1 MLTGLLY
8 AAVIAMWAVVLLPR
22 WLGTSDKYRDSRS
35 AQRFR
40 RSLQSVSTRRHRSH
54 DVAATP
60 DGRSGRV
67 DTAPADAAID
77 RHLDLGIDPFVGTA
91 EDGHRRRARQQDA
104 RQQATTAAAIR
115 RRRIVL
121 GLAVLTALLILG
133 SLAGVTSIA
142 WAAISSLMFGGYV
155 YLLRT
160 QSRARARAAAQRTR
174 ARPGQAAPASAGV
187 RSTWDPMP
195 AHEPSYMRAPRA
207 TAVPREIDVD
217 EEGPWTAERM
227 LEQAAAL
234 RADGDVDAALGPNE
248 YAYPQE
254 YQTARAVNE

>member
-1 MLTGLLY
+1 
-8 AAVIAMWAVVLLPR
+8 MWAVVLLPR

-40 RSLQSVSTRRHRSH
+40 RSLQSVSARRHRSH
-54 DVAATP
+54 DVTAMP
-60 DGRSGRV
+60 DGRAGRV

-77 RHLDLGIDPFVGTA
+77 RHLDLGIDPFVGSA

-104 RQQATTAAAIR
+104 RKQASAAAAIR
-115 RRRIVL
+115 RRRIVT
-121 GLAVLTALLILG
+121 GLVAVTGLLVVG
-133 SLAGVTSIA
+133 AVVGVTSVA
-142 WAAISSLMFGGYV
+142 WAAISTVALGGYL
-155 YLLRT
+155 YLLRG
-160 QSRARARAAAQRTR
+160 QSRSRARVQEAQRRER
-174 ARPGQAAPASAGV
+174 AGRAAPATTV
-187 RSTWDPMP
+187 RSTWDPVP

-217 EEGPWTAERM
+217 ENGPWTAERM

-234 RADGDVDAALGPNE
+234 RAEGDVDADLGLDE

>member
-1 MLTGLLY
+1 
-8 AAVIAMWAVVLLPR
+8 MWAVVLLPR

-40 RSLQSVSTRRHRSH
+40 RSLQSVSARRHRSH
-54 DVAATP
+54 DVAAMP

-104 RQQATTAAAIR
+104 RQQATAAAAVR
-115 RRRIVL
+115 RRRVVV
-121 GLAVLTALLILG
+121 GLAALTALLVVG
-133 SLAGVTSIA
+133 AVAGITSIA
-142 WAAISSLMFGGYV
+142 WAAMSALALGGYI
-155 YLLRT
+155 YLLRS
-160 QSRARARAAAQRTR
+160 QSRARARVAAARSRERAGRATTTSTETR
-174 ARPGQAAPASAGV
+174 N
-187 RSTWDPMP
+187 TWDPVP

-217 EEGPWTAERM
+217 EQGPWTAERM

-234 RADGDVDAALGPNE
+234 RAEGDVDAELGLEE
-248 YAYPQE
+248 YAYPHE